1 MEESKVM
8 KGTLPETMLEAYNAA
23 YYSCVPVLLMGAKPT
38 PSTSKELMEK
48 VDWTSLFNPN
58 SKFYTAI
65 RNALLPLN
73 TEGRTLYLRTF
84 IAHRLSNYSMFSKD
98 DEKGNILCGFVLKA
112 KNILDEQ
119 KNLSSVTDE
128 ERYIFRLY
136 IHGRQIVEN
145 LGELASMCGVD
156 WSAIAKEFGL
166 VRAEEEEDEICKD
179 VPQTK
184 FQISSFSAEQFLELI
199 HVEDNDLTCDD
210 SEKKQLTKKYYINEV
225 AKAIRTANFS
235 LFKDKVRSKIVLR
248 YVINLL
254 VNKKIVSKKDQTK
267 YRRLVK
273 KSLGIPKS
281 EYLVN
286 GNLPNWFTN
295 EHGEGE
301 KLYSF

>member
-8 KGTLPETMLEAYNAA
+8 KGTSPETMLEAYNAA
-23 YYSCVPVLLMGAKPT
+23 YWSCVPVLLMGAKPT

-84 IAHRLSNYSMFSKD
+84 IAHRLSNYSVFNKD

-156 WSAIAKEFGL
+156 WSAIAKEYGL
-166 VRAEEEEDEICKD
+166 VWAEEDTIDKHSANTHLKHKQEPRNRSIKDYINLESGSQEEFIEKLHNKIDGKHGREVIRNVIFPEIRNGNMRKPSHPVFD
-179 VPQTK
+179 KEFENV
-184 FQISSFSAEQFLELI
+184 IGESEYSRVFSE
-199 HVEDNDLTCDD
+199 
-210 SEKKQLTKKYYINEV
+210 EKKTTHEK
-225 AKAIRTANFS
+225 
-235 LFKDKVRSKIVLR
+235 FK
-248 YVINLL
+248 
-254 VNKKIVSKKDQTK
+254 
-267 YRRLVK
+267 
-273 KSLGIPKS
+273 
-281 EYLVN
+281 
-286 GNLPNWFTN
+286 
-295 EHGEGE
+295 
-301 KLYSF
+301 

>member
-8 KGTLPETMLEAYNAA
+8 KGTSPETMLETYNAA

-38 PSTSKELMEK
+38 PSTSKVLMEK

-128 ERYIFRLY
+128 ERYIFQLY
-136 IHGRQIVEN
+136 IYGRQIVEN

-156 WSAIAKEFGL
+156 WSAIAKEYGL
-166 VRAEEEEDEICKD
+166 VWAEEDAKEAAEKELETEASSDIPYD
-179 VPQTK
+179 VLRLFGNNRSNYMK
-184 FQISSFSAEQFLELI
+184 FHNEAKGKAPRYIAEAYKKYATITPENEKGIPTTIYNYLKEQGI
-199 HVEDNDLTCDD
+199 RVTSEDNFR
-210 SEKKQLTKKYYINEV
+210 
-225 AKAIRTANFS
+225 KAF
-235 LFKDKVRSKIVLR
+235 
-248 YVINLL
+248 
-254 VNKKIVSKKDQTK
+254 KKIFAKV
-267 YRRLVK
+267 
-273 KSLGIPKS
+273 
-281 EYLVN
+281 
-286 GNLPNWFTN
+286 
-295 EHGEGE
+295 
-301 KLYSF
+301 

>member
-8 KGTLPETMLEAYNAA
+8 KGTSPETMLETYNAA
-23 YYSCVPVLLMGAKPT
+23 YWSCVPVLLMGFKPY
-38 PSTSKELMEK
+38 PSTSKKLMEK

-84 IAHRLSNYSMFSKD
+84 IAHRLSNYSMFNKD
-98 DEKGNILCGFVLKA
+98 DEHGNILCGFVLKA

-166 VRAEEEEDEICKD
+166 VRAEEDTLVPSGVMKEDEICKD
-179 VPQTK
+179 VPKDIVNLFGT
-184 FQISSFSAEQFLELI
+184 I
-199 HVEDNDLTCDD
+199 D
-210 SEKKQLTKKYYINEV
+210 KY
-225 AKAIRTANFS
+225 KNF
-235 LFKDKVRSKIVLR
+235 IME
-248 YVINLL
+248 
-254 VNKKIVSKKDQTK
+254 
-267 YRRLVK
+267 VK
-273 KSLGIPKS
+273 KSSTAPNIAKAYFCYGRKTPYIQNLGDP
-281 EYLVN
+281 ED
-286 GNLPNWFTN
+286 T
-295 EHGEGE
+295 EGE
-301 KLYSF
+301 YIVPMLYKHLVDLKLYNKTQRNLSHYFREQIIKSRETS